1 MKQQKSAP
9 RKWKIMAKFFDRNN
23 KKHFTTNAMKQQQQR
38 TNKWRIR
45 IRIRESTAWRRKMG
59 TDKPKAT
66 TITME
71 NNQKQITDEENDFVI
86 CFENGVVGIC

>member
-1 MKQQKSAP
+1 MKQK
-9 RKWKIMAKFFDRNN
+9 N
-23 KKHFTTNAMKQQQQR
+23 KNKNKHSLEK
-38 TNKWRIR
+38 
-45 IRIRESTAWRRKMG
+45 EMG

-86 CFENGVVGIC
+86 CFENGVVGIVEGRRRKEESWVEFWWVEKNNRRIKEQTTKIAIET

>member
-1 MKQQKSAP
+1 MKQKN
-9 RKWKIMAKFFDRNN
+9 KN
-23 KKHFTTNAMKQQQQR
+23 KKKHSLEK
-38 TNKWRIR
+38 
-45 IRIRESTAWRRKMG
+45 EMG

-86 CFENGVVGIC
+86 CFENGVVGIVNEDGGIRRKKVGWSFGGLERIIEELRNKQPR